1 MSRKEYLDQLA
12 YLLQDIPEEERT
24 EALGFYRDYFEEAG
38 EDKEEQV
45 ISTLGSP
52 EKVAAQIKSSLAGD
66 DGHDG
71 AYTETGYRDERFSED
86 NKVPAAREEN
96 TQESRQGERGQ
107 QQSQNEYRQS
117 RYGCGPGQRQSDSQY
132 KSNQGYEAGE
142 NVRHQRPPQRRSGLT
157 IALIVIICVMA
168 SPLLLS
174 LLGVAAGVILSV
186 IAVIFSVAAAA
197 IAITL
202 AALVGGVALLI
213 TGISTL
219 WTSPAVGFLMMGGAM
234 IALAI
239 GILMIVIT
247 VLIAGKFVPWALRGI
262 VNFCSR
268 IFRRGGRRA

>member
-24 EALGFYRDYFEEAG
+24 EALEFYRDYFEEAG
-38 EDKEEQV
+38 EDQEEQV

-71 AYTETGYRDERFSED
+71 TYTETGYRDERFSED
-86 NKVPAAREEN
+86 NKVPVAREEKG
-96 TQESRQGERGQ
+96 QRGKESERRQ

-117 RYGCGPGQRQSDSQY
+117 QYGYGPGQKQRGSQY
-132 KSNQGYEAGE
+132 KSNQGYETGG
-142 NVRHQRPPQRRSGLT
+142 NVRRQGPAQRRSGLT
-157 IALIVIICVMA
+157 IALIVVICIMA

-174 LLGVAAGVILSV
+174 LLGVAAGVLLSIL
-186 IAVIFSVAAAA
+186 AVVFSVAAAA

-213 TGISTL
+213 TGISAL
-219 WTSPAVGFLMMGGAM
+219 WISPAVGFLMMGGAM

-239 GILMIVIT
+239 GILMIVLT
-247 VLIAGKFVPWALRGI
+247 VWIAGKFVPWALRGI